1 MTSARARPRRPF
13 GRLAANR
20 IHGVL
25 FPAMSTTLSKTRTD
39 KRKARP
45 KRKARRG
52 RGRPSRYTT
61 ELAADICRRLADGEP
76 LRSICRD
83 PAMPDKATVL
93 RWLAD
98 KAKADFRDQ
107 YVHARE
113 MQADALFDEALE
125 IADETTGDLT
135 TDKDGKEIVRH
146 ENIQRSRLRV
156 DTRKWAAGKLAPKR
170 YGDKLQHTGEGGGPI
185 RVRPDLSKL
194 TDEEL
199 NALERIL
206 GRATDAR

>member
-1 MTSARARPRRPF
+1 MRSTS
-13 GRLAANR
+13 
-20 IHGVL
+20 
-25 FPAMSTTLSKTRTD
+25 SKTRTD

-45 KRKARRG
+45 KPKARRR
-52 RGRPSRYTT
+52 RGRPSRYTPD
-61 ELAADICRRLADGEP
+61 LAADICRRLADGEP

-107 YVHARE
+107 YAHARQ

-125 IADETTGDLT
+125 IADDTTGDLT
-135 TDKDGKEIVRH
+135 TDKDGKETVNH

-170 YGDKLQHTGEGGGPI
+170 YGDKIQHTGEGGGPI

-194 TDEEL
+194 TNEEL
-199 NALERIL
+199 DALERIL
-206 GRATDAR
+206 GRARTTDAR